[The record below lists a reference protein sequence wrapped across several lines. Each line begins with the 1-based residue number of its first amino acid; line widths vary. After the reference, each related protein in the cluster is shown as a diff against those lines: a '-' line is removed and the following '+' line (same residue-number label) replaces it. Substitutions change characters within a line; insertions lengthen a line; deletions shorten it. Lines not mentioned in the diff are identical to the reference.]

1 MSGCLIVSGHA
12 DPALLVV
19 LSMSVDTSSPIYYDP
34 FDLEIDR
41 DVHTVWRRM
50 REEQPV
56 YWNDKYG
63 FYVLSRFEDVWAGYH
78 DTATF
83 SSTHGVQPEALDKPT
98 GLPIVIFMDPPEHD
112 WMRKVVS
119 QAFTP
124 RRIAALEAHVAELVD
139 QYLDPFVGSSGFD
152 YVEQFGALLPPM
164 VIGHMLGVDEADRD
178 MMRRW
183 FDEFMHREEGSHE
196 PGPASIAALRSIN
209 DYNTAM
215 IAERRKQPRDDM
227 ISVLLDSEVKDGD
240 GKTRRLN
247 EFELSSFVL
256 LLVGAGVETVA
267 RLLSWAGVTLARNP
281 DQRRLLVDDPSLI
294 PNAIEELLRYEA
306 PSPVNGRWTLQPYRA
321 HGIEIPA
328 GSKVLLLNGS
338 ANRDPREFDEP
349 DRFDVR
355 RKIQRHT
362 AFGFGAH
369 FCLGAALARLEGRLA
384 LAGTLAR
391 FPRWDIDPSE
401 LVPVQTSTV
410 RGFSSV
416 PIHLG

>member
-1 MSGCLIVSGHA
+1 LIASEHA
-12 DPALLVV
+12 DAAVLVV
-19 LSMSVDTSSPIYYDP
+19 LSMSVDTSAPIYYDP
-34 FDLEIDR
+34 FDPEIDR

-56 YWNDKYG
+56 WWNDRYG
-63 FYVLSRFEDVWAGYH
+63 FYVLSRFDDVWAGYH

-83 SSTHGVQPEALDKPT
+83 SSTHGVSPEALDEPA

-119 QAFTP
+119 KAFTP
-124 RRIAALEAHVAELVD
+124 RRIAELETHVTELVD

-178 MMRRW
+178 MVRRW
-183 FDEFMHREEGSHE
+183 FDEFLHREEGSLQ
-196 PGPASIAALRSIN
+196 PGPASVAALREIN
-209 DYNTAM
+209 DYITAM

-227 ISVLLDSEVKDGD
+227 IGVLLRSEVEDGE
-240 GKTRRLN
+240 GAKRRLS
-247 EFELSSFVL
+247 EFELAAFVL

-267 RLLSWAGVTLARNP
+267 RLLSWAAVTLARHP

-294 PNAIEELLRYEA
+294 PNAVEELLRYEA
-306 PSPVNGRWTLQPYRA
+306 PSPVNGRWTLRPYRA
-321 HGIEIPA
+321 HGVEIPA
-328 GSKVLLLNGS
+328 ESKVLLLNGS
-338 ANRDPREFDEP
+338 ANRDPREFEDP

-355 RKIQRHT
+355 RTINRHIS
-362 AFGFGAH
+362 FGFGAH

-391 FPRWDIDPSE
+391 FPHWDIDPSE
-401 LVPVQTSTV
+401 LVPVQTTTV
-410 RGFSSV
+410 RGYSSV
-416 PIHLG
+416 PIHFDR